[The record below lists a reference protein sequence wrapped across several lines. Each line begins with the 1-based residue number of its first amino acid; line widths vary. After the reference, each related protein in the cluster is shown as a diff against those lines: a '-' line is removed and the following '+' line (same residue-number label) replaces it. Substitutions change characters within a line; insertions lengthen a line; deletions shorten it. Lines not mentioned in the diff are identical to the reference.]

1 MDNQTPWKPTQP
13 VPPLPCALSLVVQR
27 QGPDRGGGGGGKTD
41 STEVKSLGLSAV
53 WPSEISHQS
62 VTPRVSKPTGP
73 A

>member
-27 QGPDRGGGGGGKTD
+27 QGPDGEVGGGG
-41 STEVKSLGLSAV
+41 SAEVKSHGLSAV

-62 VTPRVSKPTGP
+62 VTPRVSKPSGP